1 MSNSLRLHEL
11 QHARLLCPPLSPRV
25 CSNLCPFS
33 WWCHPTISLSL
44 AAFFSC
50 LQSFPASGSFLMNL
64 MRHNDMPRCIFFEIC
79 HSWCWLSFL
88 NLWLIFVIN
97 FGLSKLIRIVSHY
110 SFLFFFSLSL
120 APPIE
125 CMLHFLYLPH
135 SCWIVYSIFPLCFSL
150 LFFSQLIVM
159 PPQTAILLFCTYFSW
174 EEENGKPLQYSCLK
188 NLMNSFKMSFHSSCI

>member
-1 MSNSLRLHEL
+1 MPVVVQSLSHVWLFVTPWTAACQASLSFTISWSSNS
-11 QHARLLCPPLSPRV
+11 
-25 CSNLCPFS
+25 CPFS

-135 SCWIVYSIFPLCFSL
+135 SCWIVYSIFPLCFFQFGYFLLTYLQAYWFFHWPCPVYWWVHQRHSL
-150 LFFSQLIVM
+150 F
-159 PPQTAILLFCTYFSW
+159 LLWGFWF
-174 EEENGKPLQYSCLK
+174 
-188 NLMNSFKMSFHSSCI
+188 